1 MPNSPE
7 TNQAATPVAEQKSEP
22 PTIEIRERITRTDLH
37 AEKEKIF
44 LFGDNLAERGYGG
57 QAREMRGEENAVGIP
72 TKKAPDNR
80 PASFFIDKELAEN
93 KQAIDAAFG
102 KIPPDK
108 IIVIPKAGIG
118 TGLAQLAEKAPLT
131 FAYLNE
137 KLAEIGFDNERGKF
151 LTASKNASQ
160 NKTSNTVVVQ
170 SNLENPPAEKRLLD
184 LNDIETRE
192 LLALAPSRAEVDAL
206 KTNRTEALAEYADRL
221 RQDYKENK
229 NGLREGFK
237 ILSDALDRGGQITI
251 SCSCRTGSAMCH
263 ADVIKMAIEKVSL
276 HLKNQQIQEKGEIS
290 RADDKNVNRANSQ
303 KQQTNVN
310 PRTQRAINE
319 ILSLS
324 ENDKLLETISQTDGR
339 NRSEQASF
347 LGKSSQFVR
356 DIYERGANVV
366 DGKLIIPTE
375 NLNSAKPLSVT
386 TQEYAVK
393 KLGEVLKDESKAKEI
408 APLVVEYGNKI
419 SGLTA
424 DGETK
429 IKVFNWV
436 YDSLEG
442 KNEFLDRDGEARQNE
457 TTRFDNA
464 LEKISRL
471 AGEMH
476 ELEPLD
482 KIEFVPLAGLETE
495 TNQREFDD
503 RDENRLTEEIYE
515 EALSREAT
523 DGIEKGENA
532 IEEAVQDFGRDGSVS
547 AETFER
553 IDLSNAAPRLPQE
566 FSEAEVTQFLTE
578 TLPDIDRRL
587 ESGEPVKEVLADF
600 HRIVRRSAQEDALN
614 RLEKIYQRHSTDEIK
629 TDKIGELSQSIQT
642 QIGQIDLCRQ
652 NVIELKSPGE
662 FLAAESEAHRTF
674 YRRAKQEIGS
684 LLEKFD
690 SVRETHQTS
699 GDKSE
704 EILLKK
710 QLNQIKEAKPSFAYK
725 LENSPEVVVGNPSAK
740 AIEAR
745 NFAQGYINYQ
755 LKQPETRLRF
765 ESERYRNYAAQL
777 ESATTRSEV
786 MKTASTIRAENASL
800 GLNWKEL
807 QSGEKDKLPRPL
819 SQKEMQFLFTE
830 TSPTHYTQEMTVAR
844 LSYAHAGASRRQ
856 ATESLLKG
864 EIQPSAEAGKLIE
877 SLESRLNRRELRDS
891 ISATRHFF
899 ESLKTPN
906 ENLKIKNDFD
916 HAGVYRSLPPQEKDF
931 VYQRTTQQKE
941 NLEYRFAYDKSRI
954 SKQNN
959 FSRDDPKKLEASQA
973 EKSFNLSSLYNQARI
988 LGEKIESPALVSKE
1002 IGERDFNSLAILLN
1016 NESPE
1021 KNELISR
1028 ELKASG
1034 NSENRKLSEILEVFN
1049 RAEITKDEQKTVI
1062 QIKLPENSVLQ
1073 KETFAEL
1080 LEKLYPDSAREND
1093 KYKFSSFG
1101 EKFVSESRE
1110 KGQDETLKDFREQIK
1125 ASVDKENVLGNDLS
1139 NDQSIA
1145 EKFETLRHFQEAG
1158 RAARRENESILSKY
1172 ASRAAARTQNQI
1184 LPALQERK
1192 EIVTAALGIGNP
1204 KQITDKIKTEF
1215 FQAVQKEI
1223 TVSDYQKFAA
1233 NEKLIAD
1240 ARTGIRIEFAEIS
1253 KFQNELEKSK
1263 TADAPEKTH
1272 PKINESVPQLGTT
1285 QTFDLAE
1292 AKNQEDKVA
1301 AEDLTENKPLS
1312 LKLYENEIARAEK
1325 QLISKSLSA
1334 KILAGVSYSESEFN
1348 LNLDKIFSRDEH
1360 DEMKLEAL
1368 EIAKSRLEPKELDA
1382 DHRKI
1387 SNEASRQ
1394 AIATFKQLEQAH
1406 NVFQLSGDAAKINEA
1421 FLKLDREAAQLNKIR
1436 QDYTRAEKL
1445 AVLREGIKT
1454 DIVDLLKKNLGGRDN
1469 NFVEQAGKVLAQ
1481 NLEKAG
1487 VMLKSSD
1494 NSQVDKLSREIIN
1507 HIEAKQKQEVR
1518 EFTGLSQSQNLTNQN
1533 STKTNTTPKFEKAK
1547 DSFVLAR

>member
-1 MPNSPE
+1 MQNLPE
-7 TNQAATPVAEQKSEP
+7 TNQFVSSIAEQKSEP
-22 PTIEIRERITRTDLH
+22 PTIEIRERITRADLR

-44 LFGDNLAERGYGG
+44 LFGDNLAERGLGG

-72 TKKAPDNR
+72 TKKAPDNNR
-80 PASFFIDKELAEN
+80 ASFFTDNEFTEN
-93 KQAIDAAFG
+93 KRAIDTAFG

-118 TGLAQLAEKAPLT
+118 TGLAQLAEKAPQT

-137 KLAEIGFDNERGKF
+137 KLDEIGFDNERGK
-151 LTASKNASQ
+151 LLIASKNTSQ
-160 NKTSNTVVVQ
+160 NKTSHPVVVQ

-184 LNDIETRE
+184 LNDIKTRE
-192 LLALAPSRAEVDAL
+192 LLALAPLRGEVDSL
-206 KTNRTEALAEYADRL
+206 RTNRTEALAEYADRL
-221 RQDYKENK
+221 RQDYRENK

-237 ILSDALDRGGQITI
+237 ILSDALDRGEQITV
-251 SCSCRTGSAMCH
+251 SCACRVAGSEMCH
-263 ADVIKMAIEKVSL
+263 ADVVKMAIEKVSL
-276 HLKNQQIQEKGEIS
+276 HLKNQQMQEKGGIS

-303 KQQTNVN
+303 KQEIKVN

-324 ENDKLLETISQTDGR
+324 ENDKLLETISQTEGR

-366 DGKLIIPTE
+366 DGKLIIPIE

-429 IKVFNWV
+429 IKVFNWI

-442 KNEFLDRDGEARQNE
+442 KNEFLDRDGAARQIE
-457 TTRFDNA
+457 TPKFDNA

-482 KIEFVPLAGLETE
+482 KIEFVPLAGLEAE
-495 TNQREFDD
+495 TNQREFGD
-503 RDENRLTEEIYE
+503 RDENRLIEEIYE
-515 EALSREAT
+515 DALSREAT
-523 DGIEKGENA
+523 DGIEKGEQS
-532 IEEAVQDFGRDGSVS
+532 IEEAVKDFGQEGTVS

-553 IDLSNAAPRLPQE
+553 IDLNNTALRLPEE
-566 FSEAEVTQFLTE
+566 FSEAEVTQLLTK

-587 ESGEPVKEVLADF
+587 ESGEPVKEILGDF
-600 HRIVRRSAQEDALN
+600 HQLVRQSAQEDAQS
-614 RLEKIYQRHSTDEIK
+614 RLEKIYQRQNVATVKTGEIGGLSHSV
-629 TDKIGELSQSIQT
+629 QA
-642 QIGQIDLCRQ
+642 QIGQIDLRRQ

-674 YRRAKQEIGS
+674 YRKSKQEIGS
-684 LLEKFD
+684 LLEKLD
-690 SVRETHQTS
+690 VVRETQKTS

-725 LENSPEVVVGNPSAK
+725 LENSPEVVVGNPTAK

-745 NFAQGYINYQ
+745 NFVQGYISYQ

-786 MKTASTIRAENASL
+786 MKTASLIRAENASL

-830 TSPTHYTQEMTVAR
+830 TSPAHYTQEMTVAR

-856 ATESLLKG
+856 ATESLLRG
-864 EIQPSAEAGKLIE
+864 EIKPSAEASKLIE
-877 SLESRLNRRELRDS
+877 SLASRLNRRELRDS

-906 ENLKIKNDFD
+906 ENLKIKNEFD
-916 HAGVYRSLPPQEKDF
+916 HAPLYRSLPPQEKDF

-941 NLEYRFAYDKSRI
+941 NLEYRFAYDKSRV
-954 SKQNN
+954 SKQSD
-959 FSRDDPKKLEASQA
+959 FSRDDSKKLEASQA
-973 EKSFNLSSLYNQARI
+973 EKSFNFLSLYNQARI

-1002 IGERDFNSLAILLN
+1002 VGERDFSSLAILLN
-1016 NESPE
+1016 NGSPE
-1021 KNELISR
+1021 KKELVSR
-1028 ELKASG
+1028 ELKASR
-1034 NSENRKLSEILEVFN
+1034 NSENRKIGEILEVFS
-1049 RAEITKDEQKTVI
+1049 RAEITKDEQKTII

-1073 KETFAEL
+1073 RETYSEL
-1080 LEKLYPDSAREND
+1080 LEKLYPGDAREND

-1101 EKFVSESRE
+1101 EKLVSESRE

-1125 ASVDKENVLGNDLS
+1125 ASVNEENVLGNDFS
-1139 NDQSIA
+1139 NEQSIA

-1172 ASRAAARTQNQI
+1172 ASRTAARNQNQI

-1192 EIVTAALGIGNP
+1192 ETVAAALGIGSP
-1204 KQITDKIKTEF
+1204 KQISVKTKTEF

-1240 ARTGIRIEFAEIS
+1240 ARTGIRIEFNEIS

-1263 TADAPEKTH
+1263 TANAPEKTH
-1272 PKINESVPQLGTT
+1272 PKINESVPQSGYT

-1301 AEDLTENKPLS
+1301 AKDLTENKPLS
-1312 LKLYENEIARAEK
+1312 LKLYENEIAKAEK

-1348 LNLDKIFSRDEH
+1348 LNLDKIFSRDER
-1360 DEMKLEAL
+1360 DEMKLEAM

-1406 NVFQLSGDAAKINEA
+1406 NVFQLSKDAAKINEA

-1454 DIVDLLKKNLGGRDN
+1454 DIADLLKKNPGVRDN
-1469 NFVEQAGKVLAQ
+1469 NFIEQTSKILAQ

-1487 VMLKSSD
+1487 VFLRNSD
-1494 NSQVDKLSREIIN
+1494 NSQVDKLTREIVNRIKG
-1507 HIEAKQKQEVR
+1507 KQKTGVR
-1518 EFTGLSQSQNLTNQN
+1518 DLAALSQSHN
-1533 STKTNTTPKFEKAK
+1533 STNPNPTPKIEIAK
-1547 DSFVLAR
+1547 DKLVLAR